1 MEVIYMFAEERIE
14 EIINL
19 LNQNGKVV
27 VKELSK
33 TFNVTEDCIRKDLK
47 TLVTDGLIRRTYGGA
62 VLQRTASHNTA
73 ITTRKMV
80 NVESKK
86 TIAKKAYDLIEDRE
100 TVFLDISST
109 NIYLAHEIANGSKRI
124 TVVTNMIDVVQT
136 FLPIN
141 HITVIGIG
149 GVFNNELNG
158 FIGSSTIESISRY
171 KVDRAFIGTC
181 GIDLSDQ
188 SIATFLVED
197 GNTKHAIINASKKR
211 YIMTNSNIFHQDGVY
226 KFATL
231 LDIDA
236 IIIDTCPSA
245 PIIKALNK
253 LSTRLIY

>member
-14 EIINL
+14 EIISL

-47 TLVTDGLIRRTYGGA
+47 TLVDHGLIKRTYGGA
-62 VLQRTASHNTA
+62 VLQRKASHNSA
-73 ITTRKMV
+73 IITRKTE
-80 NVESKK
+80 NIDAKK
-86 TIAKKAYDLIEDRE
+86 NAAKKAYKVIEDRE

-109 NIYLAHEIANGSKRI
+109 NIYLAQEIANGSKRI
-124 TVVTNMIDVVQT
+124 TVVTNMMDVIQV
-136 FLPIN
+136 FSSVN

-197 GNTKHAIINASKKR
+197 GNTKHAIINASKKN
-211 YIMTNSNIFHQDGVY
+211 YIITNSNIFYQDGVY

-231 LDIDA
+231 LDISA
-236 IIIDTCPSA
+236 IIVDAHPSA
-245 PIIKALNK
+245 PIIKTLNK
-253 LSTRLIY
+253 LSVELI